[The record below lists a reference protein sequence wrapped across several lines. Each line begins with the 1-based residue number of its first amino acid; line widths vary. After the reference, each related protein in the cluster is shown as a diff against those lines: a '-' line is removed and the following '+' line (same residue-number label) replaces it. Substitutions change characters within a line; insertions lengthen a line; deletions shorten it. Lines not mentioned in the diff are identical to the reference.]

1 MSDYGRSASR
11 GAQAGTPSAPGRTR
25 LGKQHWQDIRRA
37 RKLGADGGLHSVDL
51 HGVRL
56 TFRFQSAYCG
66 PAQHMATP
74 RAAQE
79 GQAAGGSAAKAQR
92 PPTTP
97 PRPSDVQRPRRGKG
111 VQGST
116 RPSKPGCARA
126 TADEDAGRASRA
138 QAGEAAGAGS
148 TIAQS
153 PSACSPRRPN
163 SRQRR
168 SANRLVEFIRAR
180 QAQQPPAAK
189 PPQVAVAERPSPKR
203 AHEDGARE
211 GDDVAAAAAVS
222 RRRLIVDV
230 DYEARKEAAEALYTA
245 WRQHTLATTTTTSP
259 KRALD
264 HGAQVGDVKRG
275 GGQRRLGNPGLPRW

>member
-1 MSDYGRSASR
+1 MSDDHSARR
-11 GAQAGTPSAPGRTR
+11 GVQAAGIPSAPSRPR
-25 LGKQHWQDIRRA
+25 LGKWEWRDIRRA
-37 RKLGADGGLHSVDL
+37 CKLGDEGELHAVEL

-56 TFRFQSAYCG
+56 TFRHKGAHSAH
-66 PAQHMATP
+66 AQDMALP
-74 RAAQE
+74 RTVQAGHALGRDSATAQRLPTNPTE
-79 GQAAGGSAAKAQR
+79 PPDAQR
-92 PPTTP
+92 PRQGTGKHG
-97 PRPSDVQRPRRGKG
+97 SRR
-111 VQGST
+111 T
-116 RPSKPGCARA
+116 SKPEKARA
-126 TADEDAGRASRA
+126 TAGEDAGRASRA

-168 SANRLVEFIRAR
+168 SADRLAEFIRAR
-180 QAQQPPAAK
+180 QAQQPPAAT